1 MHGIKDFVTADNAA
15 VASKNGFLCH
25 ANNGL
30 VMIEGKTER

>member
-1 MHGIKDFVTADNAA
+1 MCGIKDSVTADNAA

-30 VMIEGKTER
+30 VMIKSNTER